1 MRGARDLSLAR
12 SSSPVLSTT
21 LLAASLT
28 CACAPASP
36 RERSRPDAAASAQQ
50 QLPPELAG
58 LVAPWQPID
67 LSAAEQAPIWL
78 VTRYEPGTYPCVEG
92 PDGTR
97 YMFLQDRFSVLRV
110 VRGAVQAPGVDLNL
124 DALRGPSF
132 PRAYAEGRRYLL
144 LIRPGPK
151 GQALLADP
159 AALGGLHDQL
169 GADEVL
175 GVIDLDQTEA
185 EVRAERVAAA
195 RRDEAAGWDPT
206 RWQALRAASAP
217 DPAQQRH
224 LAAFLQRT
232 LAPRTPLAEV
242 RAWLG
247 PPDGQR
253 LARNGSRE
261 DEYILARPA
270 YAEAAEGAVYGDL
283 RLRYDAALELHAVE
297 LGYLRWRVT
306 PSGRASVKLSPDEHA
321 ALGLP
326 RLELKFR

>member
-92 PDGTR
+92 PNGTR
-97 YMFLQDRFSVLRV
+97 DMFVQDRFSALQVL
-110 VRGAVQAPGVDLNL
+110 RGAVQARGVDLGL
-124 DALRGPSF
+124 DALRGPKF

-144 LIRPGPK
+144 LLRPGPK

-159 AALGGLHDQL
+159 AALGGLDARL

-185 EVRAERVAAA
+185 EAAAERVVAE
-195 RRDEAAGWDPT
+195 RRDEAAGWDPNH
-206 RWQALRAASAP
+206 WQALRAASAP
-217 DPAQQRH
+217 DPAQQRD

-261 DEYILARPA
+261 DEYLLARPA
-270 YAEAAEGAVYGDL
+270 YAAALEGTVYGHL
-283 RLRYDAALELHAVE
+283 RLRYDAALELRGVE
-297 LGYLRWRVT
+297 LAYLRWRVR
-306 PSGRASVKLSPDEHA
+306 PGERASVVLAPDEHG

-326 RLELKFR
+326 WLELKFR